1 MAKIEDKVLDRVEN
15 VKQNDFAIRNILLI
29 VVFVVYL
36 ALMYLVSLFLQ
47 LVSFQLDTLG
57 YFAVLHKTLTVI
69 SGGKVIL
76 AFITIL
82 FLIAETALFLVFK
95 GVTVESK
102 ADYTYADNG
111 NYGTSKFLS
120 LDDYKKFLQITK
132 SSVETD
138 GIILGI
144 DPDTKQVVS
153 IPKNHPHNR
162 NIFIYGSQGT
172 SKSIAFSR
180 TMVMQCAMR
189 GGGESIFL
197 TDPKG
202 ELYRDLALFLKF
214 MGYKVYQWNTVNRW
228 SSDGWDMLQEVHG
241 DEPYENID
249 ILVNT
254 IIANTGGPEAGD
266 FFDNIEGLLL
276 KAVCL
281 YVLAKY
287 PKKDQNFGSVYN
299 LIQSKSSEELDT
311 MFSELSS
318 SDDYASK
325 LAFGAYNLFAKSP
338 TNKGNAIL
346 GLGSRLSAF
355 STEVVQKMLSQ
366 PDINV
371 ENLGKEKTA
380 IFCIASDTNST
391 YAVLNALLTSI
402 TFIKVMA
409 YADRNGG
416 KCDIP
421 VHFILDEFVNI
432 GIIPDFTKKLGTARS
447 RDIGMT
453 IIVQNMPQLENRYPK
468 GQAEEIVGGCDFRI
482 LLGANDRETAKYFS
496 DLIGSATIDVVTNKR
511 SATTSPFSTTTLS
524 GVEGVSEGS
533 GQRSLIMPEEIL
545 RMDTDQLLLIV
556 RGQQPIRLQ
565 KYKYFY
571 DPNALLLRMYRASDV
586 IPDWA
591 VAKDG
596 TYLRNGKKITETR
609 AQMETR
615 IMRDPSKFVVQ
626 DSQRWGPQRSD
637 LIKSFYRMKKKYRGE
652 ESFPNGMPIKVFDS
666 FILGGAKESDFTFD
680 DESKS
685 SKSNGLI
692 RFFNNFMDKQ
702 KKLFG
707 KEMTK
712 KKEED
717 LGSGSDHN
725 NPMLDIPGIDFLNK
739 TNASDDNSSEA
750 GTEQEFYRELDE
762 SEEDEASN
770 FWNAKDK
777 STESKKTEAQEIPL
791 KSNIPAEESH
801 ETKPTAPKK
810 NVEPRQRGK
819 GKNEHNSG
827 KETAISDITPGEKK
841 EDSSDVGFLF
851 P

>member
-1 MAKIEDKVLDRVEN
+1 MAKIEDKVLNRVEN

-36 ALMYLVSLFLQ
+36 ALMYLISLFLQ
-47 LVSFQLDTLG
+47 LVSFQLDSLD
-57 YFAVLHKTLTVI
+57 YFAVLKKTLMVI
-69 SGGKVIL
+69 SGGKGIL

-95 GVTVESK
+95 GITVESK

-162 NIFIYGSQGT
+162 NIFICGSQGT

-189 GGGESIFL
+189 GESIFL

-228 SSDGWDMLQEVHG
+228 STDGWDMLQEVHG

-287 PKKDQNFGSVYN
+287 PRKDQNFGSVYN

-311 MFSELSS
+311 MFSELAS
-318 SDDYASK
+318 SDEYASK

-346 GLGSRLSAF
+346 GLGSRLSVF
-355 STEVVQKMLSQ
+355 STDVVQKMLSQ

-371 ENLGKEKTA
+371 EKLGREKTA

-421 VHFILDEFVNI
+421 VHFILEEFVNI
-432 GIIPDFTKKLGTARS
+432 GVIPDYTKKLGTARS

-482 LLGANDRETAKYFS
+482 LLGANDRETGKYFS
-496 DLIGSATIDVVTNKR
+496 DLVGSATIDVITNKR
-511 SATTSPFSTTTLS
+511 SATSSPFSTTTLS

-545 RMDTDQLLLIV
+545 RMDTDQMLLIV
-556 RGQQPIRLQ
+556 RGQQPIKLQ

-591 VAKDG
+591 VTKDG

-609 AQMETR
+609 SQMEAR

-626 DSQRWGPQRSD
+626 DSHRWGPQRSD

-666 FILGGAKESDFTFD
+666 FILGGAKESDFSFD

-685 SKSNGLI
+685 SKTNGLI
-692 RFFNNFMDKQ
+692 QLFTNSMDKLE
-702 KKLFG
+702 KSFVKG
-707 KEMTK
+707 KAER
-712 KKEED
+712 KEENPD
-717 LGSGSDHN
+717 SDSDHK
-725 NPMLDIPGIDFLNK
+725 NPMLDIPGTDFFNEK
-739 TNASDDNSSEA
+739 NVSDDSSVKA
-750 GTEQEFYRELDE
+750 GAEQEFYRVLDE
-762 SEEDEASN
+762 SEEDDVFN

-777 STESKKTEAQEIPL
+777 STKIKKTEEQEIPL
-791 KSNIPAEESH
+791 NSSSIPAEESN
-801 ETKPTAPKK
+801 ETMSTVPEKYA
-810 NVEPRQRGK
+810 EPRQNVK
-819 GKNEHNSG
+819 YKKEHNLG
-827 KETAISDITPGEKK
+827 KENDAVSDKAPEEKK